1 MLAIC
6 TAYYWILVLTLLCF
20 PQGFAESGVET
31 DEQSACLHDAQGRG
45 IPFHSMKD
53 VEVHLLDQ
61 SGKLV
66 VLRESVAIS
75 PHVTQPILCYGRLL
89 QAGWGINPA
98 EQTLTHSAGVRAPI
112 ELQNM
117 LNVGSEFFRG

>member
-75 PHVTQPILCYGRLL
+75 PTRDP
-89 QAGWGINPA
+89 
-98 EQTLTHSAGVRAPI
+98 THSLLWQIVTSRLGDQSR
-112 ELQNM
+112 
-117 LNVGSEFFRG
+117 